1 MDTGK
6 GKVFTYENGLL
17 LLLGFTFGI
26 VFFERNAIGPLAS
39 YVINDL
45 GLNQAQIGM
54 LGSGLALAWAV
65 AAYVVGAW
73 SDRTGLRKPFLL
85 VSVVVF
91 SLCSALS
98 GVAATFMMLLLARV
112 IMGFAEGP
120 FLPICF
126 SIMNVVSSPKRRGV
140 NAGLM
145 QNFFASLL
153 GTSVA
158 PLVLPWLAET
168 YDWRTAFY
176 LSAIPGL
183 ICAVLIWLFV
193 KEPKPAAQDA
203 AAATKPGLFDMLR
216 QRNILVC
223 CGISAFMVSWY
234 LVGII
239 FLPVFFTLG
248 KGMPPDVAGQVV
260 APMGIAT
267 MICGFAV
274 PFISDRIGR
283 KPTMVI
289 FTFIGLVTPIAALH
303 FEGAQ
308 WLLSLLLLIGWTASG
323 SFAVFMGVIP
333 SETVPR
339 TLAASSMGLVV
350 GAGEIVGGVL
360 SPTISGWIADQ
371 TSLAAHMT
379 VMMVCALGGGVL
391 SLLLKETAPS
401 KVGAVAIQ
409 PSAGRSVQ
417 PSAGSS
423 VQPKP

>member
-1 MDTGK
+1 MESNNNK
-6 GKVFTYENGLL
+6 GLFTYENGLL

-39 YVINDL
+39 YIINDL
-45 GLNQAQIGM
+45 GLSQAQIGM
-54 LGSGLALAWAV
+54 LGSGLALAWAI
-65 AAYVVGAW
+65 AAYVIGAW

-158 PLVLPWLAET
+158 PLVLPWLANT

-193 KEPKPAAQDA
+193 KEPPKPSAQEV
-203 AAATKPGLFDMLR
+203 AATPAVKPGMFEMLK

-223 CGISAFMVSWY
+223 CGISVFMVSWY

-239 FLPVFFTLG
+239 FLPVFFTVMR
-248 KGMPPDVAGQVV
+248 GMPPDVAGQVV

-267 MICGFAV
+267 MICGFVV

-283 KPTMVI
+283 KPAMVI
-289 FTFIGLVTPIAALH
+289 FTFIGLVTPIAAVH
-303 FEGAQ
+303 FTGAQ
-308 WLLSLLLLIGWTASG
+308 WMLSLLLLIGWTASG

-371 TSLAAHMT
+371 TSLVAHMV
-379 VMMVCALGGGVL
+379 VMMVCAVGGGLL
-391 SLLLKETAPS
+391 SLLLRETAPS
-401 KVGAVAIQ
+401 KVKAA
-409 PSAGRSVQ
+409 
-417 PSAGSS
+417 
-423 VQPKP
+423 

>member
-1 MDTGK
+1 MQSNNNKT
-6 GKVFTYENGLL
+6 VFTYENGLL

-39 YVINDL
+39 YIIDDL
-45 GLNQAQIGM
+45 GLSQTQIGM

-65 AAYVVGAW
+65 AAFFVGAW
-73 SDRTGLRKPFLL
+73 SDLIGLRKPFLL

-158 PLVLPWLAET
+158 PLVLPWLANT

-176 LSAIPGL
+176 LSAVPGL

-193 KEPKPAAQDA
+193 KEPTPVAQGTAKPRVLD
-203 AAATKPGLFDMLR
+203 TLKEMLAMLTR
-216 QRNILVC
+216 RNILVC
-223 CGISAFMVSWY
+223 CGISVFMVSWY

-239 FLPVFFTLG
+239 FLPLFFTVIR
-248 KGMPPDVAGQVV
+248 GMPPEVAGQVV
-260 APMGIAT
+260 APMGLAT
-267 MICGFAV
+267 MICGFIV

-283 KPTMVI
+283 KPAMII

-303 FEGAQ
+303 FSGAQ
-308 WLLSLLLLIGWTASG
+308 WMLSVLLLIGWSASG

-360 SPTISGWIADQ
+360 SPTISGWIADR
-371 TSLAAHMT
+371 TSLVAHME
-379 VMMVCALGGGVL
+379 VMMVCAVCGGLL
-391 SLLLKETAPS
+391 SLFLRETAPG
-401 KVGAVAIQ
+401 KVKTA
-409 PSAGRSVQ
+409 
-417 PSAGSS
+417 
-423 VQPKP
+423 

>member
-1 MDTGK
+1 METDDK
-6 GKVFTYENGLL
+6 SKIFTYENGLL

-26 VFFERNAIGPLAS
+26 VFFERNAVGPLAT
-39 YVINDL
+39 YIVNDL
-45 GLNQAQIGM
+45 GLSQAQ
-54 LGSGLALAWAV
+54 LGWLNSGLSLAWAI
-65 AAYVVGAW
+65 AAYLIGAW
-73 SDRTGLRKPFLL
+73 SDRSGLRKPFLL

-98 GVAATFMMLLLARV
+98 GVAATFLMLLVARV

-158 PLVLPWLAET
+158 PLVLPLLANA
-168 YDWRTAFY
+168 YGWRTAFY

-193 KEPKPAAQDA
+193 KEPKPVAQEA
-203 AAATKPGLFDMLR
+203 AAAPAVKPGMFDMLK

-223 CGISAFMVSWY
+223 CGISVFMVSWY

-239 FLPVFFTLG
+239 FLPIFFTAV
-248 KGMPPDVAGQVV
+248 KGMPPAVAGQVV
-260 APMGIAT
+260 APMGLAT
-267 MICGFAV
+267 MICGFLV
-274 PFISDRIGR
+274 PFVSDRIGR
-283 KPTMVI
+283 KPVMII

-303 FEGAQ
+303 FVGPQ
-308 WLLSLLLLIGWTASG
+308 WMLSALLLIGWTASG
-323 SFAVFMGVIP
+323 SFALFMGVIP

-360 SPTISGWIADQ
+360 APPISGWFADQ
-371 TSLAAHMT
+371 TSLVAHME
-379 VMMVCALGGGVL
+379 VMMVCALLGGVL
-391 SLLLKETAPS
+391 SLFLRETAPGKAKAAS
-401 KVGAVAIQ
+401 MSSEPAYSSQ
-409 PSAGRSVQ
+409 P
-417 PSAGSS
+417 
-423 VQPKP
+423 

>member
-1 MDTGK
+1 MQSNNK
-6 GKVFTYENGLL
+6 SKVFTYENGLL

-39 YVINDL
+39 YIIEDL
-45 GLNQAQIGM
+45 GLSQAQIGM
-54 LGSGLALAWAV
+54 LGSGLSLAWAI
-65 AAYVVGAW
+65 AAYVIGAW
-73 SDRTGLRKPFLL
+73 SDRIGLRKPFLL

-153 GTSVA
+153 GTSIA
-158 PLVLPWLAET
+158 PLVLPWLADE
-168 YDWRTAFY
+168 YGWRTAFY
-176 LSAIPGL
+176 LSAVPGL

-193 KEPKPAAQDA
+193 KEPPKPVAQEA
-203 AAATKPGLFDMLR
+203 AAATAVKPGMFDMLR

-223 CGISAFMVSWY
+223 CGISVFMVSWY

-239 FLPVFFTLG
+239 FLPVFFTVV

-267 MICGFAV
+267 MICGFVV

-283 KPTMVI
+283 KPAMIV

-303 FEGAQ
+303 FSGAQ
-308 WLLSLLLLIGWTASG
+308 WLLSLLLLIGWSASG

-339 TLAASSMGLVV
+339 ALAASSMGLVV

-371 TSLAAHMT
+371 TSLAAHMV
-379 VMMVCALGGGVL
+379 VMMVCALCGGLL
-391 SLLLKETAPS
+391 SLFLRETAPT
-401 KVGAVAIQ
+401 KVKTA
-409 PSAGRSVQ
+409 
-417 PSAGSS
+417 
-423 VQPKP
+423 

>member
-1 MDTGK
+1 METNNK
-6 GKVFTYENGLL
+6 SKVFTYENGLL

-39 YVINDL
+39 YIINDL
-45 GLNQAQIGM
+45 GLSQTQIGM

-65 AAYVVGAW
+65 AAFAIGAW
-73 SDRTGLRKPFLL
+73 SDRSGLRKPFLL
-85 VSVVVF
+85 VSVIVF

-98 GVAATFMMLLLARV
+98 GIAATFMMLLLARV
-112 IMGFAEGP
+112 VMGFAEGP

-145 QNFFASLL
+145 QNFFASFL
-153 GTSVA
+153 GTTAA
-158 PLVLPWLAET
+158 PLVLPWLADG
-168 YDWRTAFY
+168 YGWRTAFY
-176 LSAIPGL
+176 LSAVPGL

-193 KEPKPAAQDA
+193 KEPKPVAQEVAAGA
-203 AAATKPGLFDMLR
+203 AVKPGMFEMLK

-223 CGISAFMVSWY
+223 CGISVFMVSWY

-239 FLPVFFTLG
+239 FLPLFFTVI

-260 APMGIAT
+260 APMGLAT
-267 MICGFAV
+267 MICGFLV

-283 KPTMVI
+283 KPAMII

-303 FEGAQ
+303 FSGAQ
-308 WLLSLLLLIGWTASG
+308 WMLSVLLLIGWSASG

-333 SETVPR
+333 SETVPK

-360 SPTISGWIADQ
+360 SPTISGWIADR
-371 TSLAAHMT
+371 TSLVAHME
-379 VMMVCALGGGVL
+379 VMMVCALCGGLL
-391 SLLLKETAPS
+391 SLFLRETAPARV
-401 KVGAVAIQ
+401 KTVEARAE
-409 PSAGRSVQ
+409 PA
-417 PSAGSS
+417 
-423 VQPKP
+423 

>member
-1 MDTGK
+1 MESNNK
-6 GKVFTYENGLL
+6 SKIFSYENGLL

-39 YVINDL
+39 YIIKDL

-54 LGSGLALAWAV
+54 LGSGLSLAWAI
-65 AAYVVGAW
+65 AAYVIGAW
-73 SDRTGLRKPFLL
+73 SDRSGLRKPFLL

-126 SIMNVVSSPKRRGV
+126 SIMNVESSRERRGV

-153 GTSVA
+153 GTTLA
-158 PLVLPWLAET
+158 PLVLPWLADAYT
-168 YDWRTAFY
+168 WRTAFY
-176 LSAIPGL
+176 LSAVPGL

-193 KEPKPAAQDA
+193 KEPKPATQDVA
-203 AAATKPGLFDMLR
+203 ISSADKPGMFAMLR

-223 CGISAFMVSWY
+223 SGISVFMISWY

-239 FLPVFFTLG
+239 FLPVFFTVV
-248 KGMPPDVAGQVV
+248 KGMSPDVAGQVV

-267 MICGFAV
+267 MICGFVV
-274 PFISDRIGR
+274 PAISDRVGR
-283 KPTMVI
+283 KPAMII
-289 FTFIGLVTPIAALH
+289 FTFVGLVTPIAALH
-303 FEGAQ
+303 FNGPQ
-308 WLLSLLLLIGWTASG
+308 WMLSLLLLIGWTASG

-333 SETVPR
+333 SETVPKA
-339 TLAASSMGLVV
+339 LAASSMGLVV

-371 TSLAAHMT
+371 TSLVAHMV
-379 VMMVCALGGGVL
+379 VMMVCALCGGLL
-391 SLLLKETAPS
+391 SLFLRETAP
-401 KVGAVAIQ
+401 AFAPRPAQ
-409 PSAGRSVQ
+409 
-417 PSAGSS
+417 SS
-423 VQPKP
+423 QR

>member
-1 MDTGK
+1 MQSNSKNT
-6 GKVFTYENGLL
+6 VLTYENGLL

-39 YVINDL
+39 YIIDDL
-45 GLNQAQIGM
+45 GFSQAQIGM
-54 LGSGLALAWAV
+54 LGSGLSLAWAI
-65 AAYVVGAW
+65 AAYVIGAW

-126 SIMNVVSSPKRRGV
+126 SIMNVESSPKRRGV

-153 GTSVA
+153 GTTVA
-158 PLVLPWLAET
+158 PLVLPWLADT

-193 KEPKPAAQDA
+193 KEPKPAAQEPSA
-203 AAATKPGLFDMLR
+203 VALAKPGLADMLK

-223 CGISAFMVSWY
+223 CAIAVFMISWY

-239 FLPVFFTLG
+239 FLPVFFTVV

-260 APMGIAT
+260 APMGLAT
-267 MICGFAV
+267 MICGFIV

-283 KPTMVI
+283 KPAMIV
-289 FTFIGLVTPIAALH
+289 FTFIGLVTPLAALYYA
-303 FEGAQ
+303 GPQ
-308 WLLSLLLLIGWTASG
+308 WILSLLLLLGWSASG

-339 TLAASSMGLVV
+339 TMAASSMGLVV

-371 TSLAAHMT
+371 TSLAAHMV
-379 VMMVCALGGGVL
+379 VMIVCALCGGLL
-391 SLLLKETAPS
+391 SLLLRETAP
-401 KVGAVAIQ
+401 
-409 PSAGRSVQ
+409 GRIK
-417 PSAGSS
+417 AA
-423 VQPKP
+423 

>member
-1 MDTGK
+1 MDSSSK
-6 GKVFTYENGLL
+6 SKVFTYENGLL

-39 YVINDL
+39 YIINDL
-45 GLNQAQIGM
+45 HLNQAQIGI
-54 LGSGLALAWAV
+54 LGSGLSLAWAIS
-65 AAYVVGAW
+65 AYAIGAW
-73 SDRTGLRKPFLL
+73 SDRSGLRKPFLL

-98 GVAATFMMLLLARV
+98 GIAATFMMLVMARV

-126 SIMNVVSSPKRRGV
+126 SIMNVESSPKRRGV

-153 GTSVA
+153 GTTIA
-158 PLVLPWLAET
+158 PLVLPWLAST
-168 YDWRTAFY
+168 YNWRTAFY
-176 LSAIPGL
+176 LSAVPGL

-193 KEPKPAAQDA
+193 KEPKPVAPEA
-203 AAATKPGLFDMLR
+203 AAVNAPKPGMLDMLK

-223 CGISAFMVSWY
+223 SGISVFMISWY

-239 FLPVFFTLG
+239 FLPVFFTVV
-248 KGMPPDVAGQVV
+248 KGMAPDVAGQVV

-267 MICGFAV
+267 MICGFVV
-274 PFISDRIGR
+274 PAISDRVGR
-283 KPTMVI
+283 KPAMII
-289 FTFIGLVTPIAALH
+289 FTFIGLVTPIAALY
-303 FEGAQ
+303 FNGPLWA
-308 WLLSLLLLIGWTASG
+308 LSLLLLVGWTASG

-333 SETVPR
+333 SETVPKA
-339 TLAASSMGLVV
+339 LAASSMGLVV

-371 TSLAAHMT
+371 TSLVAHMV
-379 VMMVCALGGGVL
+379 VMMVCALCGGL
-391 SLLLKETAPS
+391 FSLFLRETAPA
-401 KVGAVAIQ
+401 KI
-409 PSAGRSVQ
+409 
-417 PSAGSS
+417 
-423 VQPKP
+423 KTI

>member
-1 MDTGK
+1 MDSSSK
-6 GKVFTYENGLL
+6 SKVFTYENGLL

-39 YVINDL
+39 YIINDL
-45 GLNQAQIGM
+45 HLNQAQIGI
-54 LGSGLALAWAV
+54 LGSGLSLAWAIS
-65 AAYVVGAW
+65 AYAIGAW
-73 SDRTGLRKPFLL
+73 SDRSGLRKPFLL

-98 GVAATFMMLLLARV
+98 GIAATFMMLVMARV

-126 SIMNVVSSPKRRGV
+126 SIMNVESSPKRRGV

-153 GTSVA
+153 GTTIA
-158 PLVLPWLAET
+158 PLVLPWLAST
-168 YDWRTAFY
+168 YNWRTAFY
-176 LSAIPGL
+176 LSAVPGL

-193 KEPKPAAQDA
+193 KEPKPVAQEA
-203 AAATKPGLFDMLR
+203 AAVNAPKPGMLDMLK

-223 CGISAFMVSWY
+223 SGISVFMISWY

-239 FLPVFFTLG
+239 FLPVFFTVV
-248 KGMPPDVAGQVV
+248 KGMAPDVAGQVV

-267 MICGFAV
+267 MICGFVV
-274 PFISDRIGR
+274 PAISDRVGR
-283 KPTMVI
+283 KPAMII
-289 FTFIGLVTPIAALH
+289 FTFIGLVTPIAALY
-303 FEGAQ
+303 FNGPLWA
-308 WLLSLLLLIGWTASG
+308 LSLLLLVGWTASG

-333 SETVPR
+333 SETVPKA
-339 TLAASSMGLVV
+339 LAASSMGLVV

-371 TSLAAHMT
+371 TSLVAHMV
-379 VMMVCALGGGVL
+379 VMMVCALCGGL
-391 SLLLKETAPS
+391 FSLFLRETAPA
-401 KVGAVAIQ
+401 KI
-409 PSAGRSVQ
+409 
-417 PSAGSS
+417 
-423 VQPKP
+423 KTI